1 MSAENLTINLSKSE
15 EGSFGFSLLGK
26 FAGIPH
32 VIYDVIEDS
41 PAAESEV
48 EAGDVI
54 LKVNGTDVHR
64 YSTKEVL
71 RCLRLSNDPVTLEL
85 KRDPTIKDHVRKYL
99 TTSSNNH
106 QQDIN
111 NFPEITTPNSPVI
124 NTNSIGRGHRIS
136 SSDSSACKKSRI
148 PVNHTRVSS
157 SSAPQSPQTVKPR
170 YQSHIPTANGV
181 SPVVQKKQQPRFEA
195 YMMTGDLILNLSR
208 TPQSS
213 GLLPAQAKKVDS
225 LRDSPVRSLK
235 RKNGTAP
242 KAIYDSS
249 PSESSSPSISDIAS
263 HQENVES
270 NNNNNRKN
278 SKLSK
283 MITSSGD
290 GRLNSIHSSVDE
302 EEEQLIMEHG
312 SPSNEPSVDDERKK
326 KFNLINSGCANNTSS
341 SSSSGSSPTNSS
353 NSSPNRNEDPDGSD
367 HVALVKNQKYS
378 VLENEEK
385 LMLQN
390 ERKHLNVTPS
400 ASMSSTTTTSSAS
413 TTINRSETLL
423 TPTPDVSHSVP
434 TSPTS
439 LSTPLID
446 AAKRRELAN
455 SVPTSPECNQLEVI
469 RRNSSNSHNQKQNGM
484 CVRKNDSS
492 GFRTSRSED
501 HLQHSQR
508 EGTMSN
514 AIPIDIDEDVNSS
527 LNTLLD
533 TRHDSEDSPSSDR
546 DRIVWT
552 YNAPIAPGSQ
562 PGVVVSP
569 TSHSS
574 SISTSPQHTDSPAS
588 PTSVSSSVMSSSGS
602 KGNGLSNTANGGV
615 NGLMFLSGEQ
625 SVSEAISNISSPDYQ
640 DEHDLLSTRDLSA
653 AMAISDPSD
662 SDSTLIVDNLKSDK
676 DHHKVVIQVAANDF
690 NKSNEFKDSEDELAT
705 LTEESMTILMGNQR
719 EASPPVSDDG
729 SDVESLHS
737 FHYSPKAVD
746 MPSAIRLAKR
756 LYGLEGFKKSDV
768 SRHLSK
774 NNEFS
779 RAVADEYLKYFQFEK
794 MTLDESLRQFLKQFA
809 LSGETQERERV
820 LVHFSKRYLDCNP
833 GTLNSQDAVHTLTCA
848 IMLLNTDFHGQ
859 NIGRKMTCSEFIDN
873 LSELNDGENFPKD
886 ILKHLYQAI
895 KGHPLEWALDDDTS
909 DGQKQNRTDSSLPGP
924 PVGPNPFLDIPQN
937 IAAVEYKKGY
947 VMRKC
952 CYDSNNKKT
961 PFGKRSWKMFY
972 CTLRDPLVMYLHKD
986 ERGFHKNQ
994 LSDNVHNAIRIHH
1007 ALATRAAD
1015 YTKKQHVFRLQT
1027 SDQSEYLFQTS
1038 DSKELQSWIDTIN
1051 FVCASFSAPPLEG
1064 GVGSQ
1069 KRFQRPLLPCSQ
1081 SKLMLRDQL
1090 SSHEEQVA
1098 KLENT
1103 VAEHK
1108 SGSVPTKGLALQNY
1122 REKEAYLQ
1130 YELRRYKTYVYLLSS
1145 HINSNPTDNIINII
1159 IGANNSTPTTPT
1171 LGEEDELKPLG
1182 VAASQQGT
1190 NRKEQKPKFKS

>member
-1 MSAENLTINLSKSE
+1 M
-15 EGSFGFSLLGK
+15 
-26 FAGIPH
+26 
-32 VIYDVIEDS
+32 
-41 PAAESEV
+41 V

-99 TTSSNNH
+99 TTNSNNHH
-106 QQDIN
+106 QQDIDN
-111 NFPEITTPNSPVI
+111 YTNIPTPTSPVI

-136 SSDSSACKKSRI
+136 SSESSACRKSRI

-157 SSAPQSPQTVKPR
+157 ISAPQSPQTIKPR

-181 SPVVQKKQQPRFEA
+181 SPIVQKKQQPRFEA
-195 YMMTGDLILNLSR
+195 FMMTGDLILNLSR

-249 PSESSSPSISDIAS
+249 PSESSSPSLSEIAL
-263 HQENVES
+263 HQENVIETNNNN

-283 MITSSGD
+283 IITSND
-290 GRLNSIHSSVDE
+290 GRVNSINSSLEE
-302 EEEQLIMEHG
+302 EEEQLIMEHEHEHENEHG
-312 SPSNEPSVDDERKK
+312 VSSNEAPEERKM
-326 KFNLINSGCANNTSS
+326 KFNNLINKGCVNNSS
-341 SSSSGSSPTNSS
+341 SSSSGSSPTNTHSSS
-353 NSSPNRNEDPDGSD
+353 NSSPNNNENYDGGGGGGSD
-367 HVALVKNQKYS
+367 DDQLNETGRLGGHQKIQKYS
-378 VLENEEK
+378 VLQNEENQQQ
-385 LMLQN
+385 LMD
-390 ERKHLNVTPS
+390 RKHLNVTPS
-400 ASMSSTTTTSSAS
+400 ASMSSTTTTTSSAS

-423 TPTPDVSHSVP
+423 TPTQDVSHSVP

-439 LSTPLID
+439 LSTPLLEVT
-446 AAKRRELAN
+446 KRRELAC
-455 SVPTSPECNQLEVI
+455 SVPTSPECPQSDAV
-469 RRNSSNSHNQKQNGM
+469 RRNSSNSHNKQQNGIH
-484 CVRKNDSS
+484 VRKCDAS

-501 HLQHSQR
+501 HLQLSQR
-508 EGTMSN
+508 EGAMGN

-533 TRHDSEDSPSSDR
+533 TRHDSEDSQNSDH

-552 YNAPIAPGSQ
+552 YNAPVTNQSSANNSNQ
-562 PGVVVSP
+562 VVVSP

-574 SISTSPQHTDSPAS
+574 SISTSPQHSESPAS

-602 KGNGLSNTANGGV
+602 KGNGLGNNS
-615 NGLMFLSGEQ
+615 NGLHGLMVMSGEQ

-653 AMAISDPSD
+653 AMAISEASD
-662 SDSTLIVDNLKSDK
+662 SDSTLIVDNIQQDK
-676 DHHKVVIQVAANDF
+676 ERKVMENHKTF
-690 NKSNEFKDSEDELAT
+690 CKDSEDELAT
-705 LTEESMTILMGNQR
+705 LTDEPMTIQLANQR
-719 EASPPVSDDG
+719 DSSPPISDDG
-729 SDVESLHS
+729 SDVDSLHS

-756 LYGLEGFKKSDV
+756 LYGLDGFKKSDV

-794 MTLDESLRQFLKQFA
+794 KTLDEALRQFLNQFA

-833 GTLNSQDAVHTLTCA
+833 RTLNSQDAVHTLTCA
-848 IMLLNTDFHGQ
+848 IMLLNTDLHGQ

-886 ILKHLYQAI
+886 ILKHIYHAI
-895 KGHPLEWALDDDTS
+895 KNNPLEWALDDDST
-909 DGQKQNRTDSSLPGP
+909 DLNQKQNRNESSLPGP
-924 PVGPNPFLDIPQN
+924 PVGPNPFLDLPQN
-937 IAAVEYKKGY
+937 VSAVEYKKGY

-1007 ALATRAAD
+1007 ALATKAND

-1069 KRFQRPLLPCSQ
+1069 KRFQRPLLPCSHT
-1081 SKLMLRDQL
+1081 KLLLREQL
-1090 SSHEEQVA
+1090 ASHEEQVT
-1098 KLENT
+1098 KLENALT
-1103 VAEHK
+1103 EHK
-1108 SGSVPTKGLALQNY
+1108 SGAAPTKGLALQNH
-1122 REKEAYLQ
+1122 REKENYLQ
-1130 YELRRYKTYVYLLSS
+1130 FELKRYKTYVYLLSS
-1145 HINSNPTDNIINII
+1145 HINSTTNETMINII
-1159 IGANNSTPTTPT
+1159 IGASSTATSTTPT

-1182 VAASQQGT
+1182 VNLQTSQQGT
-1190 NRKEQKPKFKS
+1190 NRYSYRAAIYRSDPQDIG